1 LTMKIELRCPD
12 CGRMHVYD
20 IGVIIETCEVINE
33 NGERVE
39 KQAIELVNAE
49 LIK

>member
-1 LTMKIELRCPD
+1 MKIELKCPD

-20 IGVIIETCEVINE
+20 IGVIIETCEIINE
-33 NGERVE
+33 AGERVE
-39 KQAIELVNAE
+39 KQTLELVNAE